1 MDNKMTSSSM
11 MVVHGGSEMD
21 SLLRRQQELVIQLR
35 ALILPALRDSR
46 SAGLAVD
53 LFDGVIDCINGV
65 ISRLQSITA
74 AGGESAAAFVLGDV
88 ISNGAG
94 EGQEEKPVISNAGQ
108 KRRRNNEKRS
118 RSLVTIVPH
127 YDGHHWRK
135 YGQKKI
141 NGRQHAR
148 SYYKCAYTERNCS
161 ATKTIQQQE
170 HNRTLNCE
178 DETPKYI
185 VVYYGHHSCRDD
197 NTRNGTNNDPCMDL
211 TQSGKMAGAA
221 TDFEKFDQGDLDM
234 SSLMEVFDNPE
245 LNWNIIC

>member
-108 KRRRNNEKRS
+108 KRRF
-118 RSLVTIVPH
+118 L
-127 YDGHHWRK
+127 
-135 YGQKKI
+135 
-141 NGRQHAR
+141 
-148 SYYKCAYTERNCS
+148 
-161 ATKTIQQQE
+161 
-170 HNRTLNCE
+170 
-178 DETPKYI
+178 
-185 VVYYGHHSCRDD
+185 
-197 NTRNGTNNDPCMDL
+197 
-211 TQSGKMAGAA
+211 
-221 TDFEKFDQGDLDM
+221 
-234 SSLMEVFDNPE
+234 
-245 LNWNIIC
+245 ICQ